1 MPPARNTNRFDAA
14 SGDMTRWHAHDCG
27 QFILVEAGTSHLY
40 TELGTWIIPS
50 RRVAWVPPGVLHAS
64 RPGGGGT
71 GWVLI
76 PPLMLQDLPP
86 RVCVLRTSALMIA
99 ALQRVAQLD
108 SGDPMGTLLWRVI
121 AQDVGS
127 AQPEPL
133 EVPMPSSARLLKA
146 AHRVLA
152 SPTAA
157 ISLDRIAA
165 HAGMSRRSFARHFRS
180 ETGLSFA
187 RWRRAVIAQH
197 SLELVASGH
206 KVSSVATDVGYESV
220 SAFIAMFRRQYG
232 ESPRQFLLENSGCYL
247 ESPDVHRNSTLKPE
261 QHRWVGHQD
270 APAREVIRSP
280 VAQ

>member
-1 MPPARNTNRFDAA
+1 MPAARNGNRFDSAA
-14 SGDMTRWHAHDCG
+14 GEVTRWHAHDCG

-40 TELGTWIIPS
+40 TELGTWVIPA
-50 RRVAWVPPGVLHAS
+50 RRIAWVPPGVLHKS
-64 RPGGGGT
+64 RSSGGGT

-76 PPLMLQDLPP
+76 PPLMLQDMPS
-86 RVCVLRTSALMIA
+86 RACVLRTSALTIA

-108 SGDPMGTLLWRVI
+108 SSDPMASLLWRVI
-121 AQDVGS
+121 AQDILS
-127 AQPEPL
+127 ARPEPL

-152 SPTAA
+152 SPTAH

-180 ETGLSFA
+180 QTGLSFA

-232 ESPRQFLLENSGCYL
+232 ESPRQFLLENAGSYL
-247 ESPDVHRNSTLKPE
+247 GSPEIH
-261 QHRWVGHQD
+261 
-270 APAREVIRSP
+270 
-280 VAQ
+280 

>member
-1 MPPARNTNRFDAA
+1 MSAARNTNRFDAA
-14 SGDMTRWHAHDCG
+14 TGGVTRWHAHDCG
-27 QFILVEAGTSHLY
+27 QFILVETGTSHLY
-40 TELGTWIIPS
+40 TELGTWIIPA

-64 RPGGGGT
+64 RSSGGGR

-86 RVCVLRTSALMIA
+86 RVCVLRISALMIA

-108 SGDPMGTLLWRVI
+108 SDDPMEALLWRVI
-121 AQDVGS
+121 AQDMRS

-133 EVPMPSSARLLKA
+133 EVPLPSSARLLKA
-146 AHRVLA
+146 AHKVLA
-152 SPTAA
+152 NPTAA

-180 ETGLSFA
+180 QTGLSFA

-206 KVSSVATDVGYESV
+206 KISSVATDVGYESV

-232 ESPRQFLLENSGCYL
+232 ESPRQFLLENFGRYL
-247 ESPDVHRNSTLKPE
+247 QSPEVH
-261 QHRWVGHQD
+261 
-270 APAREVIRSP
+270 
-280 VAQ
+280 